1 MITKN
6 IIKQKLECS
15 DIYAQKLIEASQ
27 GDDNTLYNL
36 FIQKLNERQRRV
48 AIVEVR

>member
-6 IIKQKLECS
+6 FIKQKLECS

-27 GDDNTLYNL
+27 GDGNTLYNL

>member
-1 MITKN
+1 MMTKEF
-6 IIKQKLECS
+6 IKQKLECS
-15 DIYAQKLIEASQ
+15 NIYAQKLIEASQ
-27 GDDNTLYNL
+27 GDNKTLYNL